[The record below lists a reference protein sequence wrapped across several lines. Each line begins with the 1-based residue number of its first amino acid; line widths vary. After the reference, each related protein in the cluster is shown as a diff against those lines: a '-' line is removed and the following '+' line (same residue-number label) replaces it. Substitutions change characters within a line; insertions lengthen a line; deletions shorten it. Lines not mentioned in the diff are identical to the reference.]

1 MELTM
6 TNSFGFCE
14 LNENEM
20 MMVDGGSAVG
30 IASATFGIIAIG
42 HAPLIG
48 ILAGMA
54 CMTPGVNVAVAVVAG
69 VSAASMAI
77 GTGLICVDAAMK

>member
-20 MMVDGGSAVG
+20 MMIDGGSKEAAQAIMIIGGAVLLG
-30 IASATFGIIAIG
+30 VGAPIIGAVAG
-42 HAPLIG
+42 
-48 ILAGMA
+48 AGMFA
-54 CMTPGVNVAVAVVAG
+54 TAYVAG
-69 VSAASMAI
+69 VGLMGSAFFI
-77 GTGLICVDAAMK
+77 